1 MGEMTVWGIPS
12 NWKCATTRSVKLTV
26 DGDTGVPGLSVTEP
40 VAVEGRPERDSVTEP
55 VAVEG
60 RPERDRVTI
69 LCLLME
75 ANSVWG
81 TVCRHSGAMDPAVSH
96 QWTEVGVSGR
106 RSLPVP

>member
-26 DGDTGVPGLSVTEP
+26 DGDTGVPGL
-40 VAVEGRPERDSVTEP
+40 SVTEP